1 MIIVEGP
8 DNSGKST
15 LIKWLKDN
23 LQVKELK
30 HGRHGPP
37 SGAKDIV
44 ERTEIILKEAISY
57 THKATVVDR
66 FSLIG
71 ESIYGPVLRGKDLW
85 TEVPMDKI
93 RLQKALITLDPFF
106 IYCRPDKSV
115 IMDMKTHQV
124 KDYDT
129 EEHVLNIVKNQEL
142 IIDAYDNYFAMI
154 KPHNFYKYDYTRG
167 EVALTELKQFLMEY
181 LKQW

>member
-15 LIKWLKDN
+15 LIQWLKDN

-37 SGAKDIV
+37 TGPKDIV
-44 ERTEIILKEAISY
+44 ERTETILKKALSY
-57 THKATVVDR
+57 PHKATITDR

-85 TEVPMDKI
+85 TEVPQDKI
-93 RLQKALITLDPFF
+93 RLQKVLITLDPFF
-106 IYCRPDKSV
+106 IYCRPERSV
-115 IMDMKTHQV
+115 ITDMKKHQV

-129 EEHVLNIVKNQEL
+129 EEHVLNVTKNQEL
-142 IIDAYDNYFAMI
+142 IIDAYDNYFAMFQ
-154 KPHNFYKYDYTRG
+154 PHNFYKYNYTRG
-167 EVALTELKQFLMEY
+167 EAALIELKQQLMEY

>member
-15 LIKWLKDN
+15 LIQWLK
-23 LQVKELK
+23 KELPLIEVK

-37 SGAKDIV
+37 VNSKDIV
-44 ERTEIILKEAISY
+44 ERTEILIKKSIDYNTKAII
-57 THKATVVDR
+57 VDR

-71 ESIYGPVLRGKDLW
+71 ESIYGPILRGEDLW
-85 TEVPMDKI
+85 VKVPHDKI
-93 RLQKALITLDPFF
+93 RLQKALRALDPFY

-115 IMDMKTHQV
+115 IMDLKNHQI

-129 EEHVLNIVKNQEL
+129 EEHVLNITKNQEL
-142 IIDAYDNYFAMI
+142 IIDAYDNYFTNLS
-154 KPHNFYKYDYTRG
+154 PSHFYRYNYKDG
-167 EVALTELKQFLMEY
+167 EDSLLKLKQQLREY
-181 LKQW
+181 LKW